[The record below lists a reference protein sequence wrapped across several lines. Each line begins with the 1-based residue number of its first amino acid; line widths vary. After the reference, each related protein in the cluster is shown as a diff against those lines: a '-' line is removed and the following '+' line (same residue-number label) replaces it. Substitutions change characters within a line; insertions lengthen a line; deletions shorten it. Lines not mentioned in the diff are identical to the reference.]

1 MLPDMRRCEHRQTDW
16 RMALVES
23 ACETFTGVMLP

>member
-1 MLPDMRRCEHRQTDW
+1 MLPDMRRGENRQTDW
-16 RMALVES
+16 RMTLMGS